1 MDLITGVRPRPA
13 GYALWLAFV
22 QPDVLQNRE
31 RLRVGLS
38 AYSQRDHVCARI
50 GAAPA
55 PSSAEA
61 AAASADQRLR
71 TKVPVHPVDSLIL
84 RSVEGADRIPR
95 GIGDRDLH
103 ITRRRRL
110 QVVVDRRPSLRVFAD
125 ERFLSSGLLSALTI
139 CEIRNRGTNVEED
152 DILGARRGH

>member
-1 MDLITGVRPRPA
+1 MVGRRNSKARKGFRPPRSIIQIPGTVDPEIWMDLITGVRPRPA

-38 AYSQRDHVCARI
+38 AYSQRDDVCARI

-61 AAASADQRLR
+61 AAASAAERLR
-71 TKVPVHPVDSLIL
+71 TKGPVHPVDSLIL
-84 RSVEGADRIPR
+84 RSVEGADRLPR
-95 GIGDRDLH
+95 GIGDRD
-103 ITRRRRL
+103 
-110 QVVVDRRPSLRVFAD
+110 
-125 ERFLSSGLLSALTI
+125 
-139 CEIRNRGTNVEED
+139 
-152 DILGARRGH
+152 